1 MPSYLRN
8 IEMMRKQGATDDDI
22 EAYLKSVGAVEV
34 SETKEAPSWLG
45 TQARATA
52 AGVARRGLRGLSR
65 VATALDVITP
75 KALESG
81 MGPEF
86 ARMAERFT
94 EKIAPEDPRRRAEYE
109 SGVAGA
115 ELATEFLTYGGASK
129 LAAASPQLVR
139 AMGAT
144 RARVAGPAALG
155 VVEDI
160 GGSPEQSMASLLATG
175 AEKIGATGVAEQLQ
189 QVAGTPGGR
198 ALVGTVT
205 GFIPEI
211 AQQAPKVGRAI
222 AAAPAQMAGDNAF
235 LQAGGVLN
243 RNLEQVRNVTP
254 ETNPARLLP
263 AEAAGLPRT
272 TVQYEGPAG
281 PGIAARGKV
290 LEEEINQRLMDAAAL
305 AKIPVEE
312 PLIEV
317 AGWSKVYKESG
328 RRSRQQQTAYVR
340 SVKKT
345 ADRLDREAR
354 RRRALPNPDMDAI
367 AQIETAAEAGRRLA
381 AAQGDGSKLILP
393 GFATYD
399 IGGAAAEGLKLA
411 AREPVTGA
419 VVGGGVGALT
429 AEEGDVGQMVER
441 GVLGAAAGAGVS
453 ALAGRR
459 LAAQRKAVPGAT
471 APLDTRTPYEQRLA
485 TGTVGRTKDAAFNR
499 SVQLLDPTGRRLWQ
513 EEEKALAAAGMTRRR
528 VSDAEIDQF
537 AKDID
542 IDDIVK
548 RDIRKLDTVQIAALG
563 RRISEDRSVFDDMLK
578 RLDDTSISG
587 ELRTQFEQARDA
599 AFERLLSYDRIYNT
613 AASEQGRG
621 LRMLGRMMRQ
631 AGSNDISQAY
641 RMARQVMELP
651 SNASLSESV
660 QQSIREVFT
669 NPKYKTAA
677 ARDEQLAKVL
687 GDLKQSSFLD
697 VALDNRAAG
706 FLSAPNSWFTNIFGS
721 KLGAASNAI
730 ANPVAA
736 ALDNA
741 LFAAGLIK
749 ERSVI
754 AGSGRAKAFARSFKE
769 ALPSVVDKR
778 YYQGIDPNKPLADM
792 QRKKVNYIN
801 GLGLSPQE
809 GEAAWKKTLRPAAKI
824 WESANN
830 AIYGLMTATDVPFF
844 EGALGASMRERAFM
858 RAMREM
864 PKQVGTPEFTRRVEA
879 LMDPMQDAD
888 PTDALMATMEAM
900 DATFKSPTLAARAM
914 RHLGPVGRYLSP
926 FTNTVSNL
934 VRRGLEDLPLFGLPF
949 AEFQAIFRVKK
960 ELKAAGAS
968 PEIIARE
975 MQRYR
980 TRVLGRQ
987 LTTGVGAVSAGYLLA
1002 QFGRLTGQYVDPMG
1016 ASPEEREEIARQRLT
1031 GQAPL
1036 TLRVGDRSYSL
1047 APFAFL
1053 IPGLVAGAALHD
1065 AFKDDD
1071 FEVGKFVT
1079 TSAKTIGRT
1088 VADLPM
1094 MQGVKNFSEL
1104 LSSER
1109 NWGVTAGREAA
1120 GFLPFSSVIAATARA
1135 TDPESAKR
1143 RPETFTE
1150 AIKERLPGLR
1160 SEVAPA
1166 VGPMGEVIP
1175 GPSTLAERINAMT
1188 NPFRPAPV
1196 RTGALYEM
1204 LQELEAYPAGAK
1216 RRTAGDVK
1224 ESERQYA
1231 ERRQLEGPE
1240 ERALLQGLLEQDPVA
1255 WASVPEGARRKFF
1268 TSVERGQTEKGAWR
1282 ELLSAALQQQRKSV
1296 TGYARQQAEER
1307 ALMEGYAPGTVPFD
1321 DRVKLIL
1328 AGQP

>member
-1 MPSYLRN
+1 MGTSAFDKLWDAAPAPKTSSFDELWEQSNPDRGVLSN
-8 IEMMRKQGATDDDI
+8 FARGAGQGAA
-22 EAYLKSVGAVEV
+22 ESV
-34 SETKEAPSWLG
+34 TSWG
-45 TQARATA
+45 
-52 AGVARRGLRGLSR
+52 
-65 VATALDVITP
+65 
-75 KALESG
+75 
-81 MGPEF
+81 
-86 ARMAERFT
+86 
-94 EKIAPEDPRRRAEYE
+94 
-109 SGVAGA
+109 GVAGLVPGLGGVERAA
-115 ELATEFLTYGGASK
+115 EALEQRIAAEAAPQGFAGTAGRFVGRAGGEIAQAMLLAAPLAKAFGYVAPGAAKAIQGGLASQSRMTRALATAGANAPIDIAQGLKEEEGILLPGRLGSIAENIAFSGGAGALFS
-129 LAAASPQLVR
+129 R
-139 AMGAT
+139 APKVAEPTVTPSLELPAPKQPLLLTAGEPS
-144 RARVAGPAALG
+144 RAPKPTGERVFVGPEGGGPLRVDEQFPPSAGPA
-155 VVEDI
+155 I
-160 GGSPEQSMASLLATG
+160 PMGGRVPPYLEPSPEDVTQLLA
-175 AEKIGATGVAEQLQ
+175 
-189 QVAGTPGGR
+189 
-198 ALVGTVT
+198 
-205 GFIPEI
+205 
-211 AQQAPKVGRAI
+211 
-222 AAAPAQMAGDNAF
+222 
-235 LQAGGVLN
+235 
-243 RNLEQVRNVTP
+243 
-254 ETNPARLLP
+254 
-263 AEAAGLPRT
+263 
-272 TVQYEGPAG
+272 
-281 PGIAARGKV
+281 
-290 LEEEINQRLMDAAAL
+290 DAAKL

-317 AGWSKVYKESG
+317 VEGG
-328 RRSRQQQTAYVR
+328 RRTRQQQSAYMR

-345 ADRLDREAR
+345 ADRLEREAR
-354 RRRALPNPDMDAI
+354 RRRALPSPDMDAI
-367 AQIETAAEAGRRLA
+367 AQIEAAAEAGKRLA
-381 AAQGDGSKLILP
+381 EATPGGLIVRP
-393 GFATYD
+393 GFASTEL
-399 IGGAAAEGLKLA
+399 ITQGGGALVG
-411 AREPVTGA
+411 GA
-419 VVGGGVGALT
+419 VGAAT
-429 AEEGDVGQMVER
+429 AEEGDTADLIGQT
-441 GVLGAAAGAGVS
+441 LAGAAVGAGVS
-453 ALAGRR
+453 RAATRKML
-459 LAAQRKAVPGAT
+459 AQRKPVPGAT
-471 APLDTRTPYEQRLA
+471 APLETRTPYEQKLA
-485 TGTVGRTKDAAFNR
+485 DGTVGKTRDAKFNR
-499 SVQLLDPTGRRLWQ
+499 SVQLLDPTGKRLWE

-528 VSDAEIDQF
+528 VSDADIDTF

-578 RLDDTSISG
+578 KLDDTSLSA
-587 ELRTQFEQARDA
+587 EARTQLEESRDA

-631 AGSNDISQAY
+631 AGSSDISQAY
-641 RMARQVMELP
+641 RMARQMMELP
-651 SNASLSESV
+651 NNASLGESV
-660 QQSIREVFT
+660 QQSIREVFA

-721 KLGAASNAI
+721 KIGAASNAI

-741 LFAAGLIK
+741 LFASGLIK
-749 ERSVI
+749 ERSVV
-754 AGSGRAKAFARSFKE
+754 AGSGRAKAFASSFKE

-778 YYQGIDPNKPLADM
+778 YYQGIDPSKPLADM

-844 EGALGASMRERAFM
+844 QGALGASMRERAFM

-900 DATFKSPTLAARAM
+900 DATFKSPTFAARAM
-914 RHLGPVGRYLSP
+914 RHLGPVGRFLSP
-926 FTNTVSNL
+926 FTNTISNL
-934 VRRGLEDLPLFGLPF
+934 VRRGLEDLPGLGIPF

-968 PEIIARE
+968 PEVIARE

-980 TRVLGRQ
+980 MRVLGRQ
-987 LTTGVGAVSAGYLLA
+987 LTTGVGAVSTGYLLA
-1002 QFGRLTGQYVDPMG
+1002 KSGRLTGQYVDPMG

-1036 TLRVGDRSYSL
+1036 TLRVGDTSYSL

-1071 FEVGKFVT
+1071 FEVGKFAV

-1094 MQGVKNFSEL
+1094 MQGVKNLSEL

-1143 RPETFTE
+1143 RPETFGE
-1150 AIKERLPGLR
+1150 AVKERLPGLR

-1175 GPSTLAERINAMT
+1175 GPSTLAERVNTMA

-1196 RTGALYEM
+1196 RTGALYEA
-1204 LQELEAYPAGAK
+1204 LQELEAYPTSAK

-1231 ERRQLEGPE
+1231 ERRQLEGPAE
-1240 ERALLQGLLEQDPVA
+1240 QALLQGLIDSDPRA
-1255 WASVPEGARRKFF
+1255 WAFVPPGARRKFL
-1268 TSVERGQTEKGAWR
+1268 TAQQREQTPEGAWR
-1282 ELLSAALQQQRKSV
+1282 ELLSAALSKQRGSV
-1296 TGYARQQAEER
+1296 TEYATQQAER
-1307 ALMEGYAPGTVPFD
+1307 QAQIEGYRPKTVPFD
-1321 DRVKLIL
+1321 QRVKLIL